1 MAVAAALAA
10 VPAREIA
17 LAVVVASA
25 GDSEDTRQTG
35 PLVQLDIRCVRCNVR
50 KPSSDIQFS
59 TWLRENANVD
69 AIMTGSSAIRQSKTI
84 LARF

>member
-10 VPAREIA
+10 VQAWEIA
-17 LAVVVASA
+17 VAVVVVSA

-35 PLVQLDIRCVRCNVR
+35 PLVQLDTRCVRCNVR

-59 TWLRENANVD
+59 TWLRENA
-69 AIMTGSSAIRQSKTI
+69 
-84 LARF
+84 